1 MAIVIGVTGE
11 MASGKDTV
19 TEYLVEKYGA
29 KKYRFSDVLRS
40 ILDLLYI
47 PQTRENLTKLS
58 ILLRDGYGD
67 ELLAQVIE
75 EKAKNDTD
83 NALLVIDG
91 IRRYQDI
98 AHFSHLEGFTLW
110 YVDASF
116 ETRYER
122 LTMRTQNVDDSTKTE
137 EEFRAE
143 HELETEKG
151 VPALKEHAQEVIKNE
166 GLLDELHRKVDVL
179 MTKMGVTG

>member
-29 KKYRFSDVLRS
+29 KKYRFSDILRN

-47 PQTRENLTKLS
+47 PQTRESLTKLS
-58 ILLRDGYGD
+58 ILLRQGYGD
-67 ELLAQVIE
+67 NLLAEVIE
-75 EKAKNDTD
+75 KRAEADKDHPI
-83 NALLVIDG
+83 LVIDG

-110 YVDASF
+110 YVEASF
-116 ETRYER
+116 DTRYER

-137 EEFRAE
+137 DEFRQE

-166 GLLDELHRKVDVL
+166 GMLDELHRKVDVL
-179 MTKMGVTG
+179 MTKMGVS

>member
-29 KKYRFSDVLRS
+29 KKYRFSDILRN

-47 PQTRENLTKLS
+47 PQTRESLTKLS
-58 ILLRDGYGD
+58 ILLREGYGD
-67 ELLAQVIE
+67 NLLAEVL
-75 EKAKNDTD
+75 EKRAEGDKDHPI
-83 NALLVIDG
+83 LVIDG

-110 YVDASF
+110 YVEASF
-116 ETRYER
+116 DTRYER

-137 EEFRAE
+137 DEFHKE

-151 VPALKEHAQEVIKNE
+151 VPALKEHAQEIIKNE
-166 GLLDELHRKVDVL
+166 GMLDELHRKVDVL
-179 MTKMGVTG
+179 MTKMGVN

>member
-1 MAIVIGVTGE
+1 MAIVVGVTGE

-29 KKYRFSDVLRS
+29 KKYRFSDILRE
-40 ILDLLYI
+40 ILDLLFV
-47 PQTRENLTKLS
+47 PQTRENLTRLS
-58 ILLRDGYGD
+58 ILLRQGFGD
-67 ELLAQVIE
+67 DLLAKVIE
-75 EKAKNDTD
+75 KRAEDDKTHPI
-83 NALLVIDG
+83 LVIDG

-98 AHFSHLEGFTLW
+98 AYFNSLDGFTLW

-122 LTMRTQNVDDSTKTE
+122 LTMRSQNVDDMTKSE

-143 HELETEKG
+143 HEFETEKT
-151 VPALKEHAQEVIKNE
+151 VPALKEHANEVINNE
-166 GLLDELHRKVDVL
+166 GMLDELHRKVDVIMAKL
-179 MTKMGVTG
+179 GVN

>member
-11 MASGKDTV
+11 MAGGKDTV
-19 TEYLVEKYGA
+19 AEYLMIKYGA
-29 KKYRFSDVLRS
+29 KKYRFSDVLRD
-40 ILDLLYI
+40 ILDLLFI
-47 PQTRENLTKLS
+47 PHTRESLTKLS
-58 ILLRDGYGD
+58 ILLRQGYGD
-67 ELLAQVIE
+67 ELLATVIE
-75 EKAKNDTD
+75 KRIEKDTSSD
-83 NALLVIDG
+83 IIVIDG

-137 EEFRAE
+137 DEFRAD

-151 VPALKEHAQEVIKNE
+151 VPALKEHAKQVIKNE
-166 GLLDELHRKVDVL
+166 GLLDELHHKIDAL
-179 MTKMGVTG
+179 MQELGVTA